1 MNQNAK
7 DKQILDSWKEIA
19 QHLNRTV
26 RTCQKWEQTYDLPV
40 HRFDGTPKARVFAY
54 REELD
59 HWLEEIL
66 HEREATQKSTLSSFL
81 RKRNT
86 LFISALVLIVLI
98 VSAVIIL
105 RIIPGKEAVQL
116 PPLKPTL
123 AILPFENISRDVS
136 LEDWRAGLSELLIT
150 DLNQSRFINVLSR
163 DKIYSIL
170 KKLDLLEAK
179 KYTTE
184 DLIKV
189 ANEGRAD
196 YTVSGSFIKAG
207 EIIAVTLLLQKPHT
221 GDSIGSKMV
230 ECQGEEEILARVD
243 ELSESIKLD
252 LNLSQNQISN
262 DIDEKVGQITTN
274 SPQAYKYYLEGI
286 KYHII
291 GDYRLSIEFMKK
303 AVALDPEFAMAYRA
317 MSSTYVN
324 MGYTSERIKCTQ
336 KALELSD
343 RVSLRER
350 LHILGIAAE
359 TRDERIEAYQR
370 LLEIYPDDPVANN
383 NLGVYYLYYEKW
395 DKAEERFMVGVRNKS
410 DNRLAYSGLAE
421 IYYAKGS
428 YNEARKVIMF
438 YLNNVT
444 DNWRSHRELAHL
456 LVCQGEFP
464 QALEELEKSISL
476 NSNMVGSQRL
486 KGDIYHLMGDLSK
499 AEEVYVRMIED
510 KDVLF
515 QVHGRSGL
523 YALYLLQGKLKK
535 AKDQAEGGIEPAKEL
550 EDKIWESTLHLDL
563 AYCYFSSRN
572 FKKSLEECSKAWGI
586 ALDSDKYFR
595 RRISILH
602 LKGLNYLQLR
612 SINEAKK
619 AVDEFEVLIQEYQ
632 RAERFCLHLKGL
644 IELERKNYSK
654 AVLFLEKAI
663 SLLLSQLYE
672 SPREAHVE
680 NALFINS
687 LSAAYFNSGDFD
699 KAQEQYEKIIS
710 LTYGRHYYGDIYTRS
725 VYMLGKILEQKG
737 RKGKAKEHYEK
748 FLDLWKNADP
758 GIPEL
763 TDAKKRLVALL
774 NQP

>member
-1 MNQNAK
+1 MTQNAK
-7 DKQILDSWKEIA
+7 DEQILDSWKEIA

-26 RTCQKWEQTYDLPV
+26 RTCQKWEQTYGLPV

-59 HWLEEIL
+59 RWLEEML

-86 LFISALVLIVLI
+86 LYISALFLAVLI

-105 RIIPGKEAVQL
+105 RIIPGKEAVQV
-116 PPLKPTL
+116 PSLKPTL
-123 AILPFENISRDVS
+123 AILPFENILRDES
-136 LEDWRAGLSELLIT
+136 LEGWRAGLSELLIT
-150 DLNQSRFINVLSR
+150 DLNQSRFINVLSG

-179 KYTTE
+179 KFTTE

-189 ANEGRAD
+189 ANEGRTD

-221 GDSIGSKMV
+221 GDTISSKMV

-262 DIDEKVGQITTN
+262 DIDEKVGKITTN

-286 KYHII
+286 KYHKK

-303 AVALDPEFAMAYRA
+303 AVELDPEFAMAYRA
-317 MSSTYVN
+317 MATTYVN
-324 MGYTSERIKCTQ
+324 MGYTSEWIKCTQ

-350 LHILGIAAE
+350 LHILGIAAK

-370 LLEIYPDDPVANN
+370 LLEIYPDDPIANDI
-383 NLGVYYLYYEKW
+383 LGVYYLYFEKW
-395 DKAEERFMVGVRNKS
+395 DKAKERFMIGVRNKS
-410 DNRLAYSGLAE
+410 DNPLAYSGLAE
-421 IYYAKGS
+421 VYWAKGS

-456 LVCQGEFP
+456 HICQAEFP
-464 QALEELEKSISL
+464 HALEELEKSLSL
-476 NSNMVGSQRL
+476 NSKMVGSQRL
-486 KGDIYHLMGDLSK
+486 KGDIYHLQGDLNK
-499 AEEVYVRMIED
+499 AEEVYARMIED

-523 YALYLLQGKLKK
+523 YALYLLQGKFKK
-535 AKDQAEGGIEPAKEL
+535 AIDEAEGGIKPAREL
-550 EDKIWESTLHLDL
+550 KDKIWESTLHLDL
-563 AYCYFSSRN
+563 AYCYFSSGN
-572 FKKSLEECSKAWGI
+572 FEMSLEECSKAWVI
-586 ALDSDKYFR
+586 ALDSDKYFW
-595 RRISILH
+595 RRIRVLH
-602 LKGLNYLQLR
+602 LKGLNYLQSNL
-612 SINEAKK
+612 INEAQK
-619 AVDEFEVLIQEYQ
+619 AADELEVLIQEYQ
-632 RAERFCLHLKGL
+632 RAERFCLHLKGK

-663 SLLLSQLYE
+663 SLLPSQLYDA
-672 SPREAHVE
+672 PREAHPA

-687 LSAAYFNSGDFD
+687 LGAVYYNSGDLD
-699 KAQEQYEKIIS
+699 KAQEQYEKLIS

-725 VYMLGKILEQKG
+725 FYMLGKVFEQKG
-737 RKGKAKEHYEK
+737 RKGKAKEFYEK
-748 FLDLWKNADP
+748 FLDLWKDADP
-758 GIPEL
+758 GINEVE
-763 TDAKKRLVALL
+763 DAKKRLAALEK
-774 NQP
+774 